1 MSDEAQR
8 SVSQSLSQNVYHALK
23 RDILECKLLPN
34 SDLRE
39 QLLAQRFVVSKSPV
53 REALLRLEQE
63 RLITVAPRQG
73 YKVASLSLE
82 DASQSFGLRKVLES
96 ACAEAAAA
104 NASTEVLAGLDR
116 FRSLVS
122 VEGEDPTDTFIRY
135 NRSFHS
141 AICMVSGNTRLAR
154 ITIDLIDQME
164 RMIRLSVNSVPVAV
178 RDVLVKEHGEIIDA
192 IQSGD
197 RRKAIRLTKLH
208 ISGAEKRVV
217 GGLTNAAVHA

>member
-1 MSDEAQR
+1 MSEIQTSAR
-8 SVSQSLSQNVYHALK
+8 QSLSQNVYQALK

-34 SDLRE
+34 TELRE

-104 NASTEVLAGLDR
+104 NASTELLAELDR
-116 FRSLVS
+116 YRSLDAF
-122 VEGEDPTDTFIRY
+122 EAEDPTDVFIRY

-141 AICMVSGNTRLAR
+141 AICMVSGNARLAR

-164 RMIRLSVNSVPVAV
+164 RMIRLSVNSVPLTV
-178 RDVLVKEHGEIIDA
+178 RDVLVAEHGEIIDA

-197 RRKAIRLTKLH
+197 GRKAIRLTKQH
-208 ISGAEKRVV
+208 ICGAEKRVV
-217 GGLTNAAVHA
+217 SGLTNAAIHA